1 MSTFWEWCIMALWTI
16 FLYEFLSTHIY
27 VWTYI
32 FNSLGYIPRNGIT
45 RSYGNSMFNISR
57 KCQTIFQKSH
67 HFTFSPSMYEDSN
80 ISTSSSILVIFFI
93 VALVGVKWYLT
104 VISIHSF
111 YFIIGQLYE
120 TELKNILDMFKF
132 SIF

>member
-1 MSTFWEWCIMALWTI
+1 
-16 FLYEFLSTHIY
+16 
-27 VWTYI
+27 
-32 FNSLGYIPRNGIT
+32 
-45 RSYGNSMFNISR
+45 
-57 KCQTIFQKSH
+57 
-67 HFTFSPSMYEDSN
+67 MYEDSN

-104 VISIHSF
+104 VILIHSF